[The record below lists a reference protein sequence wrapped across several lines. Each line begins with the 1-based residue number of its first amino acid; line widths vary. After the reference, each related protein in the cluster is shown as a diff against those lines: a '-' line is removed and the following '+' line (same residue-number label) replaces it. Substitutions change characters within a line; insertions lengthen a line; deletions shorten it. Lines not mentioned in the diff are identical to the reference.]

1 MFCSPREAK
10 KTCELMDYW
19 PSFSVSNLDIG
30 LKENLSWYTVLS
42 LMSKILGWNLS
53 LVIAFSID
61 KSEIYYIELSLI
73 FKDETASLKSCL
85 MLPQLHY
92 RIVKI
97 YCLQPVLYYSVT
109 SFIKE
114 KRFYSCPKM
123 IYFPTQKGI

>member
-73 FKDETASLKSCL
+73 FKDETASLKKLFNASATSLSNCKNL
-85 MLPQLHY
+85 LPSTGFIL
-92 RIVKI
+92 
-97 YCLQPVLYYSVT
+97 LGDFLY
-109 SFIKE
+109 
-114 KRFYSCPKM
+114 
-123 IYFPTQKGI
+123 